1 MTIMMG
7 VVWFPGEYSGG
18 RDGDQRSV
26 VVQGSVG
33 RDSGEARDR
42 VDHWARDRR
51 NAQRLQASRHAL
63 VHVVLLHLRPRQHRA
78 HVSVLAHLVYQPLPA
93 GNL

>member
-1 MTIMMG
+1 VAQGHQALTQSDTTETIMMIMTIMMG

-33 RDSGEARDR
+33 RDSGEARDC
-42 VDHWARDRR
+42 VDH
-51 NAQRLQASRHAL
+51 
-63 VHVVLLHLRPRQHRA
+63 
-78 HVSVLAHLVYQPLPA
+78 
-93 GNL
+93 